1 MLRLSFLAL
10 ALLSANVTHAAE
22 GVFSRDASPAGM
34 HDTPTAAYYETTVND
49 PHAIDLLFKEGNT
62 IQSIL
67 DGLVDKGFHIKYKK
81 QQLSPTMTLL
91 ALPKNTRIDLLLEEI
106 LQPWNLNVY
115 HSPLGQWIVKP
126 AKAKANDLDHG

>member
-91 ALPKNTRIDLLLEEI
+91 ALPKNSRIDLLLQEI
-106 LQPWNLNVY
+106 LEPWNLNVY
-115 HSPLGQWIVKP
+115 HSPLGQWIIRPGKKKT
-126 AKAKANDLDHG
+126 ADLGEG